1 MSKQLT
7 ALLAGATMVAAAACG
22 AGAAQADEFR
32 FVDEVRLGVLE
43 HDTSFGGGD
52 NKEDGY
58 DVGLELITSPIG
70 ALSWVGSPRAV
81 FGLQVNSEGYTNMA
95 YAGILA
101 QKTIVDGLAS
111 ENDAIYIEGTVGIAY
126 HDGAIDVRLRP
137 EDAEW
142 KSHGS
147 YWLIR
152 SGFGVGYRFNETY
165 SLTATFSHISNANTD
180 EPNQGSNDLGLRL
193 GMRF

>member
-1 MSKQLT
+1 
-7 ALLAGATMVAAAACG
+7 MVAAAACC
-22 AGAAQADEFR
+22 AGTAQADEFR
-32 FVDEVRLGVLE
+32 FLDEVRVGVLE

-58 DVGLELITSPIG
+58 DVGVELLTSPIG

-111 ENDAIYIEGTVGIAY
+111 DSDAIYIEGTVGIAY
-126 HDGAIDVRLRP
+126 HDGAIDVRARP

-165 SLTATFSHISNANTD
+165 SLTATFSHISNANLAQ
-180 EPNQGSNDLGLRL
+180 PNQGSNDLGLRF